1 MRSSSVRGPRTRVG
15 ALTALVVG
23 LLLWVP
29 ADLAAQCAMCRTAFQ
44 SPEGRALLEAFQS
57 GIVFLLAAPYLT
69 FGLVLF
75 LALRARRRTAEHAQ
89 ALPGVPAGPVE
100 DTR

>member
-1 MRSSSVRGPRTRVG
+1 MTRRLVNRAALLG
-15 ALTALVVG
+15 AWV
-23 LLLWVP
+23 LWLP
-29 ADLAAQCAMCRTAFQ
+29 ADVSAQCVMCRTAFQ

-75 LALRARRRTAEHAQ
+75 LALRARRRT
-89 ALPGVPAGPVE
+89 
-100 DTR
+100 TREAAAPR